1 MSNWTRVGVASLIAA
16 TLLFGGLPTVVWAQ
30 QTPSAS
36 AASAGSTAA
45 EPSVAVPIDQSGT
58 PAAKDNSISAR
69 GVAPTPLQTAG
80 ALLGALF
87 AIILAIAGVTL
98 TFRAMRNE
106 TRHGR
111 GRSRRNSRP
120 ESATLHQT

>member
-1 MSNWTRVGVASLIAA
+1 MPAHFTDPDALAESVIAQVGKKVVL
-16 TLLFGGLPTVVWAQ
+16 GLPLGLGKATHIANALYQ
-30 QTPSAS
+30 R
-36 AASAGSTAA
+36 
-45 EPSVAVPIDQSGT
+45 
-58 PAAKDNSISAR
+58 AAKDNSITAR